1 MKMVFNC
8 RIRNKIL
15 KNCKWNKNPECII
28 FLCWRKFYPYVTK
41 NCDTE
46 FDMFIEVNR
55 KAFVKLY
62 NSLIGGMVQWKT
74 PSSEVTTK
82 QPDDSFNSVANFHD
96 THSYIYNHH

>member
-1 MKMVFNC
+1 
-8 RIRNKIL
+8 
-15 KNCKWNKNPECII
+15 
-28 FLCWRKFYPYVTK
+28 
-41 NCDTE
+41 
-46 FDMFIEVNR
+46 MFIEANR

-82 QPDDSFNSVANFHD
+82 QPDDSFSSVANFYD